1 MGPLA
6 PCIETYIRKLDPL
19 KYRPEWVHM
28 AYHLQG
34 AYQHFGRYECSEG
47 ILYEKPSG
55 FALVLIKPIRTR
67 CELAFP
73 HTNQKFIWSKV
84 KNWTL
89 LVT

>member
-34 AYQHFGRYECSEG
+34 AYQHFGRYDRVVKVFSTKS
-47 ILYEKPSG
+47 LL
-55 FALVLIKPIRTR
+55 ALL
-67 CELAFP
+67 
-73 HTNQKFIWSKV
+73 SS
-84 KNWTL
+84 
-89 LVT
+89 